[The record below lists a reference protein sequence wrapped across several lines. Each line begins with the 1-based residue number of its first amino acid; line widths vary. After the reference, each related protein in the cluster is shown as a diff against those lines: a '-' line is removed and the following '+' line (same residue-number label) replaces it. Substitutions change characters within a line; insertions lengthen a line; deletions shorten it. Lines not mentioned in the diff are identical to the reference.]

1 VRRAIVTLGALL
13 ACAALGS
20 AAWAQTPAQM
30 AKYQAQYAKNYTT
43 YQNYLMTHG
52 GVAPFSTGQGVGY
65 NPYLSGYQGQTY
77 PGVGVYPGAT
87 QQLASN
93 PMMALIAPLLGNYSG
108 AQNYGAG
115 YGGGIPA
122 YQPSYAPTSY
132 PGYAATSYPAGPQY
146 GDNDGDEGFE
156 GHRHHHHF
164 DGGGAGYGPYG
175 GGGYGQYGS
184 GGYGPYGSG
193 AYGPYNS
200 AGYGPYAG
208 RGYGPYGPTPVSQA
222 LGHHHFNRAQF
233 FSANA
238 GAPGRGWG
246 SRPFAS
252 MGGARRWGR
261 NH

>member
-1 VRRAIVTLGALL
+1 VRRAIVTLAALL
-13 ACAALGS
+13 ACAAAGS

-52 GVAPFSTGQGVGY
+52 GVAPFSTGQGTAY
-65 NPYLSGYQGQTY
+65 NPYLSSYQGQTY

-93 PMMALIAPLLGNYSG
+93 PMMALVAPFLGNYSG
-108 AQNYGAG
+108 AQNYGGG
-115 YGGGIPA
+115 YGGYSGAIVPP
-122 YQPSYAPTSY
+122 YQAPYA
-132 PGYAATSYPAGPQY
+132 GAAYPAGPQY
-146 GDNDGDEGFE
+146 GDNDGDEGFA
-156 GHRHHHHF
+156 GHRHHCHLG
-164 DGGGAGYGPYG
+164 GGGAGYGP
-175 GGGYGQYGS
+175 YGS

-200 AGYGPYAG
+200 AGYGPYGG
-208 RGYGPYGPTPVSQA
+208 RGYGPFGPTPVSQA

-238 GAPGRGWG
+238 GAQGRGWG

-261 NH
+261 HH